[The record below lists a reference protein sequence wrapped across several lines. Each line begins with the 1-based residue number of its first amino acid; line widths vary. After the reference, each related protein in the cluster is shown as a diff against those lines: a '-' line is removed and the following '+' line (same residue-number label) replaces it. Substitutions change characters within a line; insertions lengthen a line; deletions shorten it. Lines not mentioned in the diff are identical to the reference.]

1 MFQAQS
7 DGKTGKGDAKNGR
20 KGRQGSCARSS
31 SLAVALS
38 SCHLLGVDE
47 NSSTSAVLNAQNEAS
62 GITSFQTN
70 SAYTSLVISSKTEP
84 RSPLLLGSLLQAG
97 STESDWLLF
106 FKVPSVISS

>member
-7 DGKTGKGDAKNGR
+7 DGKTGKGDEKNGR
-20 KGRQGSCARSS
+20 KGRQGSCAPSS
-31 SLAVALS
+31 SLAVAL

-62 GITSFQTN
+62 GITSFQTD
-70 SAYTSLVISSKTEP
+70 SALVISSKTEP
-84 RSPLLLGSLLQAG
+84 RSPLLLGSLLQAS

>member
-7 DGKTGKGDAKNGR
+7 DGKPGKGDEKNGR

-31 SLAVALS
+31 SLAVAL
-38 SCHLLGVDE
+38 CHLLGVDE

-62 GITSFQTN
+62 GITSFQTD
-70 SAYTSLVISSKTEP
+70 SAYTSLVISSKTKP